1 MVNHYASLLLNLA
14 GEKYVSENKSYFTG
28 YDYSPIELPLA
39 LQQFYYSLFPRESS
53 FYYKQF
59 LCYCFLRIL
68 DSVNMYSDVIKY
80 DPRVTYDLDDLKE
93 YFRLNRIS
101 SPTTSNFAFNLV
113 VLGKYEIKQSNNYYF
128 NSYTVEQNEFLPEVY
143 VYSDVDKV
151 FLKNE
156 KQSAIKSDDMRIPL
170 FIAPTKGSTPA
181 SMTQSVPV
189 GNTGLSFVLTGNF
202 SSLPGEGKFTQTANK
217 YWNFIV
223 ESPFTFEFIEFFNQ
237 LTRKES
243 SIARMINYGEAK
255 TPTNLNIWMNHFNEA
270 YRFAGLLNM
279 FIEKVNTEWLKQQM

>member
-1 MVNHYASLLLNLA
+1 
-14 GEKYVSENKSYFTG
+14 
-28 YDYSPIELPLA
+28 
-39 LQQFYYSLFPRESS
+39 
-53 FYYKQF
+53 
-59 LCYCFLRIL
+59 
-68 DSVNMYSDVIKY
+68 
-80 DPRVTYDLDDLKE
+80 
-93 YFRLNRIS
+93 
-101 SPTTSNFAFNLV
+101 
-113 VLGKYEIKQSNNYYF
+113 
-128 NSYTVEQNEFLPEVY
+128 
-143 VYSDVDKV
+143 
-151 FLKNE
+151 
-156 KQSAIKSDDMRIPL
+156 
-170 FIAPTKGSTPA
+170 
-181 SMTQSVPV
+181 V